1 MNNTIFE
8 DFFFK
13 NCQFRHYSWIN
24 SYLKLLFLITVIDLA
39 DNSNEFTINVSR
51 GKLKHPDCKLFDYSL
66 YCFSFFKN
74 KTKKCCSKL
83 FLEAFKYIYTTIGYD
98 FKNIDSIN
106 SRFINCFFKGLVKKD
121 SEDIR
126 NNKSLEALRKKT
138 KTSWYL
144 TFLSF
149 SEYTKIIFS
158 FVCNYICIK
167 FIPFYL
173 KFCWRGILLFC
184 STILCNLLFLLY

>member
-66 YCFSFFKN
+66 YCFSFFKD

-126 NNKSLEALRKKT
+126 NNKSLEALRKKR
-138 KTSWYL
+138 KLRDIWPFWVFLNILKLY
-144 TFLSF
+144 FLSF
-149 SEYTKIIFS
+149 VIIFVLSS
-158 FVCNYICIK
+158 F
-167 FIPFYL
+167 P
-173 KFCWRGILLFC
+173 
-184 STILCNLLFLLY
+184 ST